1 MTNAYPRGRSLRRA
15 GGVERVTGAQ
25 RYAADLHFD
34 NALQVKL
41 VSLPCARARIRGIHS
56 GEASSVRGVRC
67 VLTPEDLPKPMPRF
81 GPVFA
86 DRPVLAVDETKF
98 FGEPVAAVAA
108 EDLDAA
114 EHARSLVR
122 VDYDELS
129 AVLTVD
135 AARDPASPL
144 VQDPALRK
152 AGPLA
157 RTNTLEEWT
166 FGWGDAEHAPA
177 DCVIE
182 NDYTFPMVTHFAIE
196 PHAFLAA
203 PDDVGVTIWSPIQHP
218 FVLQRVV
225 AAALKWPLSR
235 VRIVAP
241 DPGGAFG
248 GKGWPKF
255 EPLLAYLALRTG
267 RPVRL
272 VLSLE
277 ETFQAVRRTSAR
289 MHARTGFD
297 RSGRIVF
304 QQLDAD
310 FLIGAYADIGARV
323 VSKASYTACGP
334 YRTPHARIHARA
346 LLSHTTPSTAFR
358 GFGTPQSSWAVE
370 SQLDEA
376 ARVLG
381 LNRREVRLRNLPQ
394 KGEAF
399 IPGDTPADGD
409 WLTALR
415 RTAEA
420 IEWDAPVPPA
430 HGRGISVGLKS
441 SSTASSS
448 FALVRMHYDG
458 SLTILSGTSDMGQ
471 GARTVLIQIAA
482 EALGISPEH
491 VAIIMGDTAVVPF
504 DSSTSASR
512 STVFMGNAV
521 LRACDS
527 IKAQLRTLAARLF
540 NEEEERIS
548 VGNGRVRLDDR
559 DLSYAELLQAH
570 FGPPRGEVIGIGEE
584 RNAFDPSHPLGG
596 KPSFWE
602 LMCAAAEVQVDVETG
617 MVQVVRLVLV
627 SDIGKALNPQQVE
640 SQDEGAAVM
649 GLGHT
654 LMEHLILD
662 SHGRILNL
670 GALDYRIPTIE
681 DIPLRIESILI
692 ENADGPGPF
701 GAKGAGEGGILAIAS
716 AIASAIT
723 EATGVTIRDLP
734 LTPERVWRAIQDQRK
749 AGSGSGKATS
759 VSPHPSAWHA
769 G

>member
-1 MTNAYPRGRSLRRA
+1 MTKAAPSGRSLRRA
-15 GGVERVTGAQ
+15 GGIERVTGAQ

-34 NALQVKL
+34 NALHVKL
-41 VSLPCARARIRGIHS
+41 VSLPCARARIRAIHS
-56 GEASSVRGVRC
+56 AEASGVRGVRC
-67 VLTPEDLPKPMPRF
+67 VLTPEDLPQPMPRF

-122 VDYDELS
+122 VDYDELP

-152 AGPLA
+152 PGPLA
-157 RTNTLEEWT
+157 GTNTLEEWT
-166 FGWGDAEHAPA
+166 FGWGDAEHPHA

-203 PDDVGVTIWSPIQHP
+203 PDELGVTIWSPIQHP

-225 AAALKWPLSR
+225 AAVLKWPLSR

-241 DPGGAFG
+241 DPGGGFG

-277 ETFQAVRRTSAR
+277 ETFQAVRRTSASV
-289 MHARTGFD
+289 HARTGFD

-334 YRTPHARIHARA
+334 YKTPHARIHARA

-381 LNRREVRLRNLPQ
+381 LNRREIRLRNLPQ
-394 KGEAF
+394 RGEAF

-409 WLTALR
+409 WPTVVERA
-415 RTAEA
+415 AEA
-420 IEWDAPVPPA
+420 IDWDAPVPPA
-430 HGRGISVGLKS
+430 HGRGISIGLKS
-441 SSTASSS
+441 SSTASTS

-482 EALGISPEH
+482 ESLGISSEQIA
-491 VAIIMGDTAVVPF
+491 VVMGDTAVVPF

-540 NEEEERIS
+540 NVKEDRIS
-548 VGNGRVRLDDR
+548 VGDGRVRLDDR

-584 RNAFDPSHPLGG
+584 RNAFDASHPLGG

-662 SHGRILNL
+662 SHGRIKNL

-723 EATGVTIRDLP
+723 EATGVAIRDLP
-734 LTPERVWRAIQDQRK
+734 LTPERVWRAIQEQR
-749 AGSGSGKATS
+749 ATS
-759 VSPHPSAWHA
+759 APGIGA
-769 G
+769 